1 MLITNLAITKFI
13 SMLKS
18 CIFLLVVLMSFE
30 CISQGN
36 IDVQAFNYTSHTRDS
51 MISFPDVDHNDYERI
66 LMYYSMRCKDG
77 LVSTTNDRNRGCGEW
92 DYSCNTSII
101 DTTRVDSLKATHPT
115 HIISGFS
122 EDVFAYSE
130 NPLYTYYLRDIEQ
143 TQINSISNET
153 STSIG
158 SGDAIDGKLFS
169 KSTVSKSYML
179 IDKSE
184 IAGVNSVGALSL
196 ALEAPLEEI
205 TYLRIRLAQ
214 TEFSDLEE
222 VSVDQL
228 DFETVYNNHASI
240 ADLESKLFFQDDYS
254 IDNDENVIIEFSYT
268 HNGKSLD
275 ISSTATLTQTS
286 SYAYNNNDGYIDFN
300 NSQIEASANHL
311 DDISNEITIA
321 FWSKNVVHE
330 NPTNTTIVNA
340 DDLNNNRQLN
350 IHLPWNNSE
359 VYWDCGND
367 GSGFDRINK
376 SIDLELLNEIW
387 NHWAFTKNSAT
398 GDMSIFLNGELW
410 HSGTGLTRAIDV
422 KELFIGASKN
432 LGTAYYGGIDDFM
445 LFDKALSSAE
455 ILKVM
460 NVRPSP
466 VDAYFLNLKLLYDFN
481 GTENNLVFD
490 QSLNNAHG
498 VVNATITRR
507 QHRGQDIFK
516 DFIFSNTRP
525 DVTLYSGNFN
535 RTNTTVTTT
544 DSLVNPPTLI
554 MEYAVVGSDLIKV
567 DEYYYWGGYQVFVYD
582 QDGVLFDIYD
592 VEPDGYIEIEDLT
605 YYQKFP
611 AKFELLSFVTPYGI
625 GIDFGLGG
633 KTWIFDVTDFGPIL
647 KGDKRLV
654 MDKGGQWQEDIDI
667 RFEFVEGTPTRNVL
681 DIQQVWPVRTNN
693 YNQIASDLRL
703 EPRTV
708 NVESDVDEMKVRIA
722 TTGHGQEGEFIPRI
736 HSVNIDGGARE
747 VEWQVVTE
755 CAFNS
760 ISPQGGTWVYD
771 RAGWCPGAPT
781 DLREHEIQSYVGD
794 NSEFTIDYGV
804 NFATGDSRYIVNVQ
818 LAKYGEANFSSD
830 GGIKQIVSPSDYVE
844 YGRLN
849 PICAEPKIIVEN
861 NGKEPITSM
870 KIKYG
875 VEGNNEEMYEWSG
888 TIEYLEEMEI
898 ELPHIEPGVF
908 SQGSSFF
915 AEIIEVN
922 GSSDEYGNNNKKVSN
937 YEVVPHFNGDII
949 INMRTNLASGETKWY
964 LKDENGT
971 TLKSRSFG
979 LSANTNYLDTISGL
993 NGCYYLE
1000 VIDSGQDGISWWA
1013 NNDGN
1018 GFIRMRGD
1026 GAGWKTLEPD
1036 FGGGFIYGFTSGD
1049 IVDVKELYP
1058 AEMDVTVYPNP
1069 SSGIFNLELQ
1079 GLKFAQIDVFD
1090 QMGRNVMSQL
1100 NENLHQ
1106 NYDEVQLN
1114 MSDYTSGIYMV
1125 IINSNEGRSVQKI
1138 ILE

>member
-1 MLITNLAITKFI
+1 MLRTSIYILFAF
-13 SMLKS
+13 
-18 CIFLLVVLMSFE
+18 MSFD
-30 CISQGN
+30 CISQGDIN
-36 IDVQAFNYTSHTRDS
+36 VQAFNYNSTTRDS
-51 MISFPDVDHNDYERI
+51 VISFPDVDHNDYEKI

-77 LVSTTNDRNRGCGEW
+77 LVSTTNDRNKGCGEW

-101 DTTRVDSLKATHPT
+101 DSSRVDSLKATHPS
-115 HIISGFS
+115 HVISGFTDDVFEYS
-122 EDVFAYSE
+122 ED
-130 NPLYTYYLRDIEQ
+130 PLFTYYLRDIER
-143 TQINSISNET
+143 TQINSISNE
-153 STSIG
+153 SSIIIG
-158 SGDAIDGKLFS
+158 AGDAVDSYLFS

-184 IAGVNSVGALSL
+184 ITSVNSIGALSL
-196 ALEAPLEEI
+196 DLESPLEEI
-205 TYLRIRLAQ
+205 YYLKIRLAQ
-214 TEFSDLEE
+214 TEMSDLAD

-254 IDNDENVIIEFSYT
+254 IDNDENVVVEFSYT

-275 ISSTATLTQTS
+275 ISSTASATPTNS
-286 SYAYNNNDGYIDFN
+286 FAYNNNDGYIDFN
-300 NSQIEASANHL
+300 NSQIEASASHL
-311 DDISNEITIA
+311 DDISNEVTVA
-321 FWSKNVVHE
+321 FWSKNTVHE
-330 NPTNTTIVNA
+330 NPINTTIVYSE
-340 DDLNNNRQLN
+340 DLNNNRQLN
-350 IHLPWNNSE
+350 IHLPWSNSQ
-359 VYWDCGND
+359 VYWDCG
-367 GSGFDRINK
+367 GSVSGFDRINK
-376 SIDLELLNEIW
+376 SVDLEILTENW
-387 NHWAFTKNSAT
+387 NHWAFTKNAVT
-398 GDMSIFLNGELW
+398 GNMSIYLNGELW
-410 HSGTGLTRAIDV
+410 HSGTGLTRAIDI
-422 KELFIGASKN
+422 KDLFIGTSKN
-432 LGTAYYGGIDDFM
+432 LGNAYYGDIDDFM
-445 LFDKALSSAE
+445 LFDKALSSDE

-460 NVRPSP
+460 SRRPTGGES
-466 VDAYFLNLKLLYDFN
+466 YFENLKLFYDFDGMDDN
-481 GTENNLVFD
+481 VVFD
-490 QSLNNAHG
+490 QSPNG
-498 VVNATITRR
+498 EDGQIKSSITRR
-507 QHRGQDIFK
+507 QHRGEDIFK
-516 DFIFSNTRP
+516 GFSLSSFRP
-525 DVTLYSGNFN
+525 DVTFYSGNYD
-535 RTNTTVTTT
+535 RTNLTVTTT
-544 DSLVNPPTLI
+544 DSLVNSPTLI
-554 MEYAVVGSDLIKV
+554 MEYEVVGTDLVKV

-592 VEPDGYIEIEDLT
+592 IETDGLIEIETLT

-625 GIDFGLGG
+625 GIDFGFEG

-647 KGDKRLV
+647 KGNKTLV

-667 RFEFVEGTPTRNVL
+667 RFEFIEGTPTRNVL
-681 DIQQVWPVRTNN
+681 DIHQVWPLRTNN
-693 YNQIASDLRL
+693 YGQISSDQRL
-703 EPRTV
+703 EPRIV
-708 NVESDVDEMKVRIA
+708 NVEEDVEEMKVRVA
-722 TTGHGQEGEFIPRI
+722 TTGHGQEGEFIPRL
-736 HSVNIDGGARE
+736 HNVNIDGGARE
-747 VEWQVVTE
+747 IEWQVVKE
-755 CAFNS
+755 CSFNP

-781 DLREHEIQSYVGD
+781 DLQEEEIMHFVGD
-794 NSEFTIDYGV
+794 NSEFTIDYGM
-804 NFATGDSRYIVNVQ
+804 NPATGDSRYIVNVQ
-818 LAKYGEANFSSD
+818 LTMYGEANFSTD
-830 GGIKQIVSPSDYVE
+830 GSIKQIVSPSDYVE

-849 PICAEPKIIVEN
+849 PICVEPKIIIGN

-908 SQGSSFF
+908 SQGNSFF

-922 GSSDEYGNNNKKVSN
+922 GSTDEYAKNNNKVSN

-964 LKDENGT
+964 LKDENGS
-971 TLKSRSFG
+971 TLKSRTFG

-1000 VIDSGQDGISWWA
+1000 VVDSGQDGISWWA

-1026 GAGWKTLEPD
+1026 DAGWKTLEPD
-1036 FGGGFIYGFTSGD
+1036 FGGGFIFAFTSGD
-1049 IVDVKELYP
+1049 IVDVNEVDP
-1058 AEMDVTVYPNP
+1058 IGIDVNIYPNP

-1079 GLKFAQIDVFD
+1079 GLKFAKIDVFD
-1090 QMGRNVMSQL
+1090 QMGRNVISQL
-1100 NENLHQ
+1100 NENLNQ
-1106 NYDEVQLN
+1106 NYDEIQLN